1 MARSG
6 NGRIALVTGASSGFG
21 AAVARKL
28 AADDWRCILAARRR
42 ERLEQ
47 LAAEI
52 DGEVEVCDVTE
63 REQVDAMAQRVAER
77 HSAIH
82 LLVNNAG
89 IPGRGGFLD
98 IEPERI
104 EQVVRTN
111 YLGNVWAM
119 LAFLPLLEAGAP
131 SHIVTVASVASVI
144 PGGAGGPYT
153 ASKHAQLAFSR
164 AIASDLAPKGI
175 RVHAVKP
182 GFAETEGFPQ
192 ERFLTNPIV
201 RRMVLTEDEVAD
213 AIMRV
218 VRRNRRESFV
228 PKFYAPAGMLAGI
241 IPVTMSRLLGRAT
254 RSRAESFREESA

>member
-47 LAAEI
+47 LADEI

-119 LAFLPLLEAGAP
+119 LAFLPLLEAGL
-131 SHIVTVASVASVI
+131 
-144 PGGAGGPYT
+144 
-153 ASKHAQLAFSR
+153 LA
-164 AIASDLAPKGI
+164 DLLD
-175 RVHAVKP
+175 H
-182 GFAETEGFPQ
+182 
-192 ERFLTNPIV
+192 
-201 RRMVLTEDEVAD
+201 
-213 AIMRV
+213 
-218 VRRNRRESFV
+218 
-228 PKFYAPAGMLAGI
+228 
-241 IPVTMSRLLGRAT
+241 RLRI
-254 RSRAESFREESA
+254 S